1 VEISHLL
8 FADNAL
14 TMCDANS
21 DQIYNLGHIL
31 QCFKAISGLKVNLR
45 KSKLVAV
52 GEVPY
57 KEKLANI
64 LSCSISSLPV
74 KYLGLPRVAPDISN
88 SALPNIIT
96 SVRHSMYTGSIQKTP
111 PSN

>member
-21 DQIYNLGHIL
+21 DQIYNLGHI
-31 QCFKAISGLKVNLR
+31 SGLKVNLR
-45 KSKLVAV
+45 KSKLGAV